1 MLAACWPES
10 VQCRCTG
17 GALPLHLAC
26 KSSSRRSNKN
36 LLPVIQSLLEAWP
49 DSVRELDDQGF
60 LPLHYACNNNGAED
74 DVIQY
79 LVRAWPDACHI
90 PVKSHGILP
99 LHFALRSSTTR
110 SLETIRLLLE
120 AGPDAVRKPD
130 SRGLL
135 PLHYACERG
144 GTHDVIQFLIEQWPL
159 SLSTKTKDGN
169 LPLHFALLNNKKLS
183 LETIQLLVQACP
195 VAVREYDHK
204 GRLPLHL
211 ALFEKGGGDCTDD
224 VIQCLVYAWPE
235 SCQVLTKDDE
245 LALHLACGGHRS
257 SAVILFILDCY
268 PPAVRWKDKKSL
280 LPLHTAGMRE
290 TALESM
296 VIERLVRA
304 YPESILIPCPY
315 T

>member
-1 MLAACWPES
+1 LHYACTEFFGSDEVIELLIQCWPESVQMATKADGSLPLHLYAGLGARAFVREEDSILACHGGKASWTVMQSLVQAWPDAVRVPDKRGYLPLHYACSKGKCNLEMIQYLIQCWPES

-26 KSSSRRSNKN
+26 KSSSRQSNKN
-36 LLPVIQSLLEAWP
+36 LLPVIQTLLEAWP

-79 LVRAWPDACHI
+79 LVRACPDACHI
-90 PVKSHGILP
+90 PVKSHDILP
-99 LHFALRSSTTR
+99 LHLVLRSSTTR
-110 SLETIRLLLE
+110 LLETIRLLLE

-195 VAVREYDHK
+195 AAVHEHDH
-204 GRLPLHL
+204 
-211 ALFEKGGGDCTDD
+211 
-224 VIQCLVYAWPE
+224 
-235 SCQVLTKDDE
+235 
-245 LALHLACGGHRS
+245 
-257 SAVILFILDCY
+257 
-268 PPAVRWKDKKSL
+268 
-280 LPLHTAGMRE
+280 
-290 TALESM
+290 
-296 VIERLVRA
+296 
-304 YPESILIPCPY
+304 
-315 T
+315 